1 MVIRI
6 AKVETDS
13 PALPF
18 DSAFDLDAEL
28 SEPGFPSGKVS
39 AVNRERHV
47 NGSGPVM
54 GCQGPARNRERM
66 QGLTALE
73 EKQDRGGSGIE
84 RREALRGDHRL
95 SAEQGPK
102 EGGGDV

>member
-18 DSAFDLDAEL
+18 DSAFDLDAEFP
-28 SEPGFPSGKVS
+28 EPGFPSGKIS

-47 NGSGPVM
+47 SGSGPVM
-54 GCQGPARNRERM
+54 GCEGAARNRERVKR
-66 QGLTALE
+66 LTALE
-73 EKQDRGGSGIE
+73 EKQHRGGSSIE

-102 EGGGDV
+102 EGGGHV